1 LPLQNPVVPQ
11 LAAPPAVHCPAG
23 SAPLAGTGE
32 QVPAAPGSAQDIQV
46 PLHAVPQQIPWSQM
60 VLLHS
65 VPLEQTAPF
74 GLSPQDPALQEAGI
88 AQSASV
94 AQVALQALAPQ
105 ANGKQEDEA
114 GIPQVP
120 APSQVPPGVKV
131 VPVVGQVAA
140 WQEVPCWY
148 FSQAPAWHLPS
159 VPQLAA
165 PLSTQLPAGS
175 GPEAT
180 AVHCPIV
187 PVMAHERQAPVQA
200 VAQQTPCAQ
209 NVDWHST
216 LFEQKAPIGFSPQ
229 EPALQT
235 FPDEQEL
242 LSLQLAKQRA
252 PLQTKGAQPKAS
264 GTWHFPVA
272 SQVECGV

>member
-1 LPLQNPVVPQ
+1 
-11 LAAPPAVHCPAG
+11 
-23 SAPLAGTGE
+23 LAGTGE
-32 QVPAAPGSAQDIQV
+32 QVPAVPVSAQDIQV
-46 PLHAVPQQIPWSQM
+46 PLHEVPQQIPWAQM

-74 GLSPQDPALQEAGI
+74 GLSPHDPPLQEAGI
-88 AQSASV
+88 AQSLSV
-94 AQVALQALAPQ
+94 AQVALQAFVPQ
-105 ANGKQEDEA
+105 ANGKQEDDA
-114 GIPQVP
+114 GTPQVP

-131 VPVVGQVAA
+131 VPVAGQVAA
-140 WQEVPCWY
+140 WHEVPCWY

-187 PVMAHERQAPVQA
+187 PVIAHDRQAPVQA
-200 VAQQTPCAQ
+200 VAQQTPWAQ

-216 LFEQKAPIGFSPQ
+216 LLEQKEPIGLRPQ
-229 EPALQT
+229 EPAVQT
-235 FPDEQEL
+235 FPVEHDV

-252 PLQTKGAQPKAS
+252 PLQTKGAQAKAS
-264 GTWHFPVA
+264 GTWHLPVA
-272 SQVECGV
+272 SQVDVGV

>member
-1 LPLQNPVVPQ
+1 MPSQKPVLPQ
-11 LAAPPAVHCPAG
+11 LLAPWSVQFPAG
-23 SAPLAGTGE
+23 SVPLAATGE
-32 QVPAAPGSAQDIQV
+32 QVPAAPESAQDMQV
-46 PLHAVPQQIPWSQM
+46 PVQAVPQQTPWAQM

-74 GLSPQDPALQEAGI
+74 GLSPHDPEMQDAGI
-88 AQSASV
+88 AQSLSV
-94 AQVALQALAPQ
+94 AQVALQALVPQ
-105 ANGKQEDEA
+105 ANGKQEDDG

-131 VPVVGQVAA
+131 VPLVGQVAP

-148 FSQAPAWHLPS
+148 FSQAPPWHLPS
-159 VPQLAA
+159 VPQLVA
-165 PLSTQLPAGS
+165 PLSVQLPAGS

-187 PVMAHERQAPVQA
+187 PVIAHERQAPAQV

-209 NVDWHST
+209 NVDWHSMS
-216 LFEQKAPIGFSPQ
+216 FEQNAPIGLRPQ
-229 EPALQT
+229 EPAVQT
-235 FPDEQEL
+235 FPDEQAL
-242 LSLQLAKQRA
+242 LSLQLEKQRA
-252 PLQTKGAQPKAS
+252 PLQTNGAQAKAS

-272 SQVECGV
+272 SQVEAGV